1 MLAGLIF
8 QDVSLVL
15 FAIACTDFFLRV
27 RKSKG
32 HWNMR
37 YLEITSSRLFKVFL
51 FGLMIAT
58 LTIFTRSSYRIVE
71 LSGGFKSTLFT
82 SDEAVFM
89 IFEGLMIVIAT
100 SCLTLLHPVVCFQGA
115 FASANFSF
123 RVKKNARDKSMS
135 SDQESQHSGVPLSM
149 MGDLS
154 RERVAPT
161 K

>member
-8 QDVSLVL
+8 QDVSLFL
-15 FAIACTDFFLRV
+15 FAICCTDFFLRM

-32 HWNMR
+32 NWNPK
-37 YLEITSSRLFKVFL
+37 YLDIVSSRLFKVFL
-51 FGLMIAT
+51 FGLLTAT
-58 LTIFTRSSYRIVE
+58 ITIFTRSTYRIVE
-71 LSGGFKSTLFT
+71 LSGGFDSTLFK

-100 SCLTLLHPVVCFQGA
+100 SCLTLLHPAVCFQGA

-123 RVKKNARDKSMS
+123 RVKKNAKNGYVS

-154 RERVAPT
+154 TEHVGRA